1 MPQNYKIVELP
12 GRSKFSIATTDVDNP
27 EDNPDGVKSPEWMI
41 KIDELTKS
49 DVDGFNGHSELFGW
63 HGESSRFTTGD
74 ISNSLFTSATLKHSD
89 LVILIPNGGYSA
101 TLETNMNTG
110 TPIKTLTIVRLG
122 NIKATKVIMQQ
133 IDYTNCFIQT
143 FQQQLDRI
151 ILRLTVTT
159 KTNTIFVYDNTGQNQ
174 GQVVSTV
181 DYSKNTAS

>member
-27 EDNPDGVKSPEWMI
+27 DNNPDGAKSPEWMI
-41 KIDELTKS
+41 KIDALTNS
-49 DVDGFNGHSELFGW
+49 AVDGFNDYSELFGW

-74 ISNSLFTSATLKHSD
+74 ISNNLFTSATLKHSD
-89 LVILIPNGGYSA
+89 LVVLIPNGGYAA

-110 TPIKTLTIVRLG
+110 TPINALTIVRLG
-122 NIKATKVIMQQ
+122 NIKATKVKIQQ
-133 IDYTNCFIQT
+133 IDYTNCFIQS
-143 FQQQLDRI
+143 FQQQLDRV

-159 KTNTIFVYDNTGQNQ
+159 KTNTIFVYDTLGTNQ